1 VSSPAPL
8 DPELLFR
15 TLAQHQVEFV
25 LIGAMAARLQG
36 FPRLTADA
44 DITPSRESA
53 NLERLAAALRDLEAK
68 VFTET
73 IPEGLPFDCSA
84 EMLARGDLWNLVTAA
99 GRLDIA
105 FLPSG
110 TKGFDDLADNAVR
123 FEVYGIT
130 LMVASLEDIAR
141 SKRTSDRPQD
151 QQDVLIIEEMLRRRE
166 RGS

>member
-1 VSSPAPL
+1 MSSPAPL

-15 TLAQHQVEFV
+15 TLAGHQVEFV

-44 DITPSRESA
+44 DITPSRNIA
-53 NLERLAAALRDLEAK
+53 NLEHLAAALRELDAK
-68 VFTET
+68 VFTEA

-84 EMLARGDLWNLVTAA
+84 STLARGGMWNLVTAA

-110 TKGFDDLADNAVR
+110 TEGFDDLAKNAVR

-141 SKRTSDRPQD
+141 SKRISDRPQD
-151 QQDVLIIEEMLRRRE
+151 RQDVLIIEEMLRRGE
-166 RGS
+166 RGT

>member
-1 VSSPAPL
+1 VSSPAAL